1 MLFGSKIAFLWQ
13 EGHYYMVYIADY
25 TELNLQ
31 VCSYAQKRRICRE
44 HAPDDNLYG
53 HFALAEGLPTSATL
67 LSWMVL
73 IAQSAFWYT
82 FQSKSSK
89 YTFFLVRRAAWLTSM
104 MDFYSNLQQFGQI
117 LATSILAR
125 SLGWVLITPSIIHTN
140 IFKSSSPPLQ
150 SSSSTSHIHDRRFTT
165 KHTSC
170 GTPLPTLPLHFLFAL
185 TPLSSLVT
193 SGWCWVWGERL

>member
-1 MLFGSKIAFLWQ
+1 MRKNDEFVGNTRQTTIFMA
-13 EGHYYMVYIADY
+13 I
-25 TELNLQ
+25 
-31 VCSYAQKRRICRE
+31 
-44 HAPDDNLYG
+44 
-53 HFALAEGLPTSATL
+53 FALVEGLPTSATL